1 MCGLY
6 KINTNL
12 HTHRNCGVA
21 TVLPSMDS
29 AGREGM
35 RGREGEREDEG
46 EGEREDERG
55 GGGGERGGSIIIDC
69 TLCHSRD
76 LSGWLANLS

>member
-55 GGGGERGGSIIIDC
+55 GGEGGEYNNRLHIVP
-69 TLCHSRD
+69 LSRPE
-76 LSGWLANLS
+76 WLAS